1 MAESNSSS
9 PNIDIN
15 KLSYDLALVYA
26 KAKFEND
33 LINKSIPRDPSVP
46 DFLSDTEYLMSLF
59 SEAFNEYSN
68 FDIEY
73 FKENFPDCF

>member
-1 MAESNSSS
+1 MSTGSKL
-9 PNIDIN
+9 DIN

-33 LINKSIPRDPSVP
+33 LRNGSIPREPSVP
-46 DFLSDTEYLMSLF
+46 NFLSDTEYLMNLF

-68 FDIEY
+68 LDIEY
-73 FKENFPDCF
+73 FKEHFPDCF